1 MARPKGALTRAGGK
15 WSEGDFNSFIRSNL
29 RRTSQKWPP
38 ISACLKN
45 ARVERGLYLCNGC
58 KEIVP
63 ASIVNEKGRRVK
75 NVHVDH
81 IVPVVDPAVGFESW
95 DRWVERMFVEEDGL
109 QLLCSECHSK
119 KTDEEKALAKERRS
133 NEIP

>member
-1 MARPKGALTRAGGK
+1 MARPKGALVRAGGK

-45 ARVERGLYLCNGC
+45 ARVDRGLYKCNGC
-58 KEIVP
+58 GQIVT
-63 ASIVNEKGRRVK
+63 ASIINEKGKRVK

-81 IVPVVDPAVGFESW
+81 IHPVVDPEVGWQGW
-95 DRWVERMFVEEDGL
+95 DVWIDRMFVEEEGL
-109 QLLCSECHSK
+109 QLLCTACHDI
-119 KTDEEKALAKERRS
+119 KTNEEKTLAKERRLD
-133 NEIP
+133 EKL